1 MIPLSKKYY
10 RFSRLHSKA
19 LREVYKTTGQS
30 DPGTGMGT
38 RPDISRR
45 IIESGTLMDKM
56 VRDVAHGIP
65 VSETKFKAVLRTYI
79 EACQEQ
85 AETNPRYS
93 LTGR

>member
-10 RFSRLHSKA
+10 RFSRLHSRA
-19 LREVYKTTGQS
+19 LLETQRTTGMS
-30 DPGTGMGT
+30 DPGTSMDT

-65 VSETKFKAVLRTYI
+65 VSEPKFKAVLRTYV

-85 AETNPRYS
+85 AETNPRY
-93 LTGR
+93 RR